1 MSTKLLTSCHIISP
15 DFEAFDAAVLI
26 DGDTIKRVYVD
37 STDLPQ
43 ADEVIDI
50 GGNMLMPGF
59 IDTHCHG
66 RSG

>member
-37 STDLPQ
+37 STDLPK

-50 GGNMLMPGF
+50 RGTTLIPGL
-59 IDTHCHG
+59 IDNH
-66 RSG
+66 

>member
-37 STDLPQ
+37 STDLPK

-50 GGNMLMPGF
+50 GGNMLLSLIHISEP
-59 IDTHCHG
+59 TR
-66 RSG
+66 RS